1 MTSEFIFF
9 LKYEN
14 YAALC
19 SENGLFCHIIIKL
32 LKLASSLS
40 PDLFSKGIFCL
51 SDFSHDLA
59 YNQST
64 NY

>member
-1 MTSEFIFF
+1 MRIVLPCVVKMVSSFK
-9 LKYEN
+9 L
-14 YAALC
+14 
-19 SENGLFCHIIIKL
+19 IICL

-40 PDLFSKGIFCL
+40 PDLFSKGIFL

-59 YNQST
+59 YFQST